1 MKGLSLAL
9 AALVLAHASAL
20 SVPESAG
27 DRRELV
33 THVHH
38 TSSYGNRNQSGPLE
52 FLIGLALL
60 GIAPLLLVMTEVQG
74 VKVAKLVNKARAST
88 LANIPSAS
96 IDPGLEGLM
105 VHTTGPLSV
114 KENESGVYVDEG
126 TGVKFGLAAGGTGGS
141 GRRRRREAKRA
152 DDAERQIRR

>member
-1 MKGLSLAL
+1 MMTTMRRALSLAL
-9 AALVLAHASAL
+9 ALLVLAHASAL

-27 DRRELV
+27 ARRELV

-38 TSSYGNRNQSGPLE
+38 TSSYGNNRNQSGPLE

-114 KENESGVYVDEG
+114 KENESGVYVDEE
-126 TGVKFGLAAGGTGGS
+126 TGVKFGLAAGGVGGS
-141 GRRRRREAKRA
+141 AF
-152 DDAERQIRR
+152 